1 MRQFLRQAGRLLLLK
16 KQNLMKQQELI
27 QKLKQD
33 VQGLIETIEHSF
45 LDLSIQELNYKES
58 KDCWSALECIE
69 HLNRYNRYYNPAIKK
84 AVANTSAVA
93 TVEFSSTW
101 MGGKF
106 IDMMRP
112 ENKKKQKTFA
122 RMNPAGSNLSKDIL
136 HEFITHQQEL
146 LALLNEVQSKDLTK
160 GKVSIEFFKLLSF
173 NLGDAFQFVVVH
185 QQRHMLQALKAIRV
199 QSSSKSTLVT
209 F

>member
-1 MRQFLRQAGRLLLLK
+1 
-16 KQNLMKQQELI
+16 MKQHELI

-45 LDLSIQELNYKES
+45 LDLATEELNHKEN
-58 KDCWSALECIE
+58 KDRWSALECIE
-69 HLNRYNRYYNPAIKK
+69 HLNRYSRYYNPAIKK
-84 AVANTSAVA
+84 AVAHTSILA
-93 TVEFSSTW
+93 TSEFSSTW

-136 HEFITHQQEL
+136 HEFVTHQQEL
-146 LALLNEVQSKDLTK
+146 LALLNEVQSKDLNK
-160 GKVSIEFFKLLSF
+160 GKVAIEFFKLLSF
-173 NLGDAFQFVVVH
+173 NLGDAFQFVIVH
-185 QQRHMLQALKAIRV
+185 EQRHMLQALNAIKI
-199 QSSSKSTLVT
+199 QSPAKSTLVT